1 MKWLSLIF
9 SLSLAVL
16 FVGTSFMAV
25 FGAGRAL
32 NEVLRTYVFGVEY
45 CEYIPISR
53 EYDIISEPTCK
64 PNTNRAKENVADGLA
79 MLLVGAPVAIIS
91 FRNLKKNIKDGI

>member
-16 FVGTSFMAV
+16 FVGTSFTAV

-45 CEYIPISR
+45 CEYVPVLR
-53 EYDIISEPTCK
+53 KDGEFAEPTCK

-91 FRNLKKNIKDGI
+91 FRNLKKNIKNGV

>member
-16 FVGTSFMAV
+16 FVGTSFTAV

-45 CEYIPISR
+45 CEYVPVPRKDGEIL
-53 EYDIISEPTCK
+53 EPTCK

-91 FRNLKKNIKDGI
+91 FRNLKKNIKNGV